1 MNNQEYIE
9 KWLAGSLSKEEEAL
23 FSQTQEYK
31 DLQRMDNALKRFQPA
46 ELNWNTSFEKIR
58 SLKPKEAKVVSLN
71 WPAILRMAAIMIVG
85 ISVLFYFS
93 DRFPGKTEMAYNTE
107 AGETLEVTL
116 PDNSVVTLNAKSS
129 IVFSKEKWKDERNVK
144 LEGEAFFSVQKGEQF
159 RVVTTSGTVSVLGT
173 QFTVKERNEFYEVI
187 CYEGKVQVDASA
199 APVQLTAKQYYREVQ
214 KQVVQT
220 KLEVADAPAWFNQE
234 SAFESVPYREVLD
247 ELARQYDVKISIKN
261 VDLGQL
267 YTGRFPNSDLT
278 TALKAVTMPF
288 GLTYQINGKEIMVVH
303 AD

>member
-31 DLQRMDNALKRFQPA
+31 DLQRMDNALKHFKPA
-46 ELNWNTSFEKIR
+46 ELNWDTSFEKIR
-58 SLKPKEAKVVSLN
+58 SLKPKEARVVSMN
-71 WPAILRMAAIMIVG
+71 WPSILRIAAVLIVG
-85 ISVLFYFS
+85 VSVLFYIS
-93 DRFPGKTEMAYNTE
+93 DRFFGETEMAYSTG

-129 IVFSKEKWKDERNVK
+129 IAFSKEKWRDERKVS
-144 LEGEAFFSVQKGEQF
+144 LEGEAFFAVQKGEQF
-159 RVVTTSGTVSVLGT
+159 RVVTNSGTVSVLGT
-173 QFTVKERNEFYEVI
+173 QFVVKDRNDFYEVI

-199 APVQLTAKQYYREVQ
+199 TPVQLTAKQYYREVQ
-214 KQVVQT
+214 KQVTHT
-220 KLEVADAPAWFNQE
+220 KLEVADAPAWFNHE

-247 ELARQYDVKISIKN
+247 ELARQYGVKISTDN
-261 VDLGQL
+261 VDLNQL
-267 YTGRFPNSDLT
+267 FTGRFPNSDLT
-278 TALKAVTMPF
+278 TALKSVTMPF
-288 GLTYQINGKEIMVVH
+288 GLTYQIRGKEIMVVH